1 MKCALDLQRGKQAG
15 VLSGGNKR
23 KLSMAMALIG
33 GSKVIFLDE
42 PSSGLDSMSRI

>member
-23 KLSMAMALIG
+23 KLSMAMAL
-33 GSKVIFLDE
+33 VIT
-42 PSSGLDSMSRI
+42 SNI